1 MDNIFIIILISIVAI
16 FTKLVGAGIGARL
29 TGFDTRS
36 SITIGAGMISRGEV
50 ALILATLG
58 LSENLL
64 APEYFTTIII
74 VVIITTIVTPPLLKY
89 FLKKQEVHEKAPLK
103 SNRISLIWC
112 YRTR

>member
-1 MDNIFIIILISIVAI
+1 
-16 FTKLVGAGIGARL
+16 
-29 TGFDTRS
+29 
-36 SITIGAGMISRGEV
+36 MISRGEV

-89 FLKKQEVHEKAPLK
+89 FIHKQEVM
-103 SNRISLIWC
+103 
-112 YRTR
+112 

>member
-1 MDNIFIIILISIVAI
+1 MWRFLLNGL
-16 FTKLVGAGIGARL
+16 GAGIGARL
-29 TGFDTRS
+29 TGFNTRS

-58 LSENLL
+58 LNEHLL

-89 FLKKQEVHEKAPLK
+89 FIKKQTESVK
-103 SNRISLIWC
+103 SKLNTPVE
-112 YRTR
+112 TR